1 MNARTLTFLLAA
13 GLAGGGAVAPAGLAA
28 QSPEELL
35 AARPMASR
43 AELDSLAAQLATRD
57 PRNLLGRV
65 RQRLDQGDFRPG
77 DRVILEVQGETTL
90 TDTFTV
96 GRGLDLRLPAPT
108 TGALALTGVLRA
120 ELEEKLT
127 TYLGRFL
134 RQPVVRARPTMRLA
148 VQGEVENAGFYGVPA
163 DALVPDA
170 LMAAGGLTANADMR
184 KFKVVRGGR
193 TILEGD
199 ELAAVIASRTSLDDA
214 GIRDGDQFVVP
225 RGRTGTI
232 QDNLRF
238 VWLLVSL
245 TGGVYGLSKLF

>member
-1 MNARTLTFLLAA
+1 MNARTLTLIVAA
-13 GLAGGGAVAPAGLAA
+13 GLAGAALPAGLAA

-35 AARPMASR
+35 ALRPMATR

-65 RQRLDQGDFRPG
+65 RQRLDHGDFRPG
-77 DRVILEVQGETTL
+77 DRIILEVQGETTL

-108 TGALALTGVLRA
+108 TGALALNGVLRA
-120 ELEEKLT
+120 ELEEKVT
-127 TYLGRFL
+127 TFVGRFL
-134 RQPVVRARPTMRLA
+134 RQPVVRARPTMRVA
-148 VQGEVENAGFYGVPA
+148 VQGEVERAGFYGVPA

-170 LMAAGGLTANADMR
+170 LMAAGGLTAQADMR

-193 TILEGD
+193 AIIEGD
-199 ELAAVIASRTSLDDA
+199 ELAAVIASRTTLDDA
-214 GIRDGDQFVVP
+214 GIRDGDQFIVP
-225 RGRTGTI
+225 RGRQGTI
-232 QDNLRF
+232 QENLRF
-238 VWLLVSL
+238 VWLVVSL